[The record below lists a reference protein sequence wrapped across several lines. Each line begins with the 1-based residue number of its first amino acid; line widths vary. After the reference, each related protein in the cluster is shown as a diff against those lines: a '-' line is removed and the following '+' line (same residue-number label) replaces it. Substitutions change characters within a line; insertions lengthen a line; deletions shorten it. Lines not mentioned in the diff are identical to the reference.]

1 VVERPSRADKAHAR
15 RDAILEAA
23 IAEFVAKGF
32 AATRVEDIAAR
43 AGVAK
48 GTVYLNFADK
58 EALFEG
64 AVKARMLPI
73 AARVAASLDAET
85 ATAARQ
91 AVEAFLE
98 QALTL
103 LSQPATGDVVRLV
116 VSESI
121 RFPALTAF
129 YRREVIAPLA
139 ARLRPVLARAA
150 MAGELTTPVSA
161 DYPPLVVAPML
172 LAVIAGGMLSELGIG
187 DVRGMLRVHLDG
199 LFGGARAPGPI
210 LP

>member
-1 VVERPSRADKAHAR
+1 MNQRPSRADKAQAR

-32 AATRVEDIAAR
+32 AAARVEDIAAR

-64 AVKARMLPI
+64 AVRARMLPI
-73 AARVAASLDAET
+73 ATRVAASLEAET
-85 ATAARQ
+85 ATARE
-91 AVEAFLE
+91 AVEAFLS

-103 LSQPATGDVVRLV
+103 LSQPEIGDVVRLV
-116 VSESI
+116 VAESI

-129 YRREVIAPLA
+129 YRREVIGPMA
-139 ARLRPVLARAA
+139 ARLRPVLVRAA
-150 MAGELTTPVSA
+150 TAGELTPPASA
-161 DYPPLVVAPML
+161 DYPPLVVAPMIL
-172 LAVIAGGMLSELGIG
+172 SVIAGGILAEIGIG
-187 DVRGMLRVHLDG
+187 DLRAMLRVHLDG
-199 LFGGARAPGPI
+199 LFGGARH
-210 LP
+210 

>member
-1 VVERPSRADKAHAR
+1 MEERPSRADKAHAR

-58 EALFEG
+58 AALFEG

-85 ATAARQ
+85 ATARQ

-150 MAGELTTPVSA
+150 AAGELTTPGSA

-172 LAVIAGGMLSELGIG
+172 LAVIAGGILSELGIG

-199 LFGGARAPGPI
+199 LFGGKRSGPT